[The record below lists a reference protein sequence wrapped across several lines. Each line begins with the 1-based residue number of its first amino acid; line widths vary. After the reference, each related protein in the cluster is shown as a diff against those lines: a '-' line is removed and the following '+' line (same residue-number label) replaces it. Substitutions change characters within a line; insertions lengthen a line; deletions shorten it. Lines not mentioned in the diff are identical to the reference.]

1 METVMLIGFKNFITE
16 YFTFKSLQEGRN
28 PAFEGDSEIQ
38 KLDKDIKSGK
48 HSEEDLISRTE
59 QAYKKIS
66 PMVDR
71 AHSSLVSTVKSVAGK
86 KSGIIFKHG
95 TKPLNSV
102 IDKAVKRKRGLG
114 NLGDLA
120 RGAVIT
126 KNPKETESFVN
137 SLKRK
142 HGDKIVDHE
151 VKEKGSDPNYGYYG
165 SHHIQMVHNG
175 VETELQVM
183 HKKLWDKKKMAHKIY
198 TSSRSRPEGPTKQ
211 EKTTSKQ
218 IFAKANVANTEPPIK
233 SNRRDFEKL
242 NLQQSFNVDNGALL
256 KMFIEDYDFFD
267 MEDFKNFEEII
278 T

>member
-1 METVMLIGFKNFITE
+1 MLIGFKNFITE
-16 YFTFKSLQEGRN
+16 NFTFDNLQEGRN
-28 PAFEGDSEIQ
+28 PAFEGDSEIK
-38 KLDKDIKSGK
+38 KLDKDIKSGS
-48 HSEEDLISRTE
+48 HSESDLISRTE

-126 KNPKETESFVN
+126 KKPDETEKFVHA
-137 SLKRK
+137 LKRK

-151 VKEKGSDPNYGYYG
+151 IKEKGTDPTYGYYG
-165 SHHIQMVHNG
+165 SHHIQMNHNG

-211 EKTTSKQ
+211 EKSTSKQ
-218 IFAKANVANTEPPIK
+218 IFVKANVADKEPPIK
-233 SNRRDFEKL
+233 SNKRDFAKL
-242 NLQQSFNVDNGALL
+242 NLQQSFNVDQGSMIN
-256 KMFIEDYDFFD
+256 EDYDFFD
-267 MEDFKNFEEII
+267 MEDFENFEEITI
-278 T
+278 